1 MTEQLRLQWK
11 TICPLKSAKNSFEN
25 KNRIY
30 RVFIKNQGIICL
42 KRIPLYKIAKQIK
55 MLKSKVILQ
64 NIFFYETYSTA
75 CIPHYNPP
83 KSGLSLRVQKIYKDF
98 ATMKQKPKN

>member
-1 MTEQLRLQWK
+1 MSIRVCKELDRKQETDLQGVYK
-11 TICPLKSAKNSFEN
+11 KPGNYLF
-25 KNRIY
+25 R
-30 RVFIKNQGIICL
+30 
-42 KRIPLYKIAKQIK
+42 RIPMYDIAKQSK

-64 NIFFYETYSTA
+64 NIFFYEAYSTA

>member
-1 MTEQLRLQWK
+1 MFK
-11 TICPLKSAKNSFEN
+11 KNP
-25 KNRIY
+25 
-30 RVFIKNQGIICL
+30 V
-42 KRIPLYKIAKQIK
+42 YKIAKQAK

-98 ATMKQKPKN
+98 ATMKQKTQKLNLSANFSEYLRIFEIIRWLLTENDVY

>member
-1 MTEQLRLQWK
+1 MVNNLSIRVCKELDRKQETDLQGVYK
-11 TICPLKSAKNSFEN
+11 KSGNYLFKKNP
-25 KNRIY
+25 
-30 RVFIKNQGIICL
+30 V
-42 KRIPLYKIAKQIK
+42 YKIAKQAK